1 MNKIIIL
8 LILVL
13 FLNCQK
19 TEDLALLTSPI
30 AFAIAK
36 NAINQKK
43 PNGNYKINLKYS
55 NLRYDNNDWP
65 SGELNFEIESSE
77 TPGKI
82 VSIQYILNG
91 TYNAT
96 VIVQTPQEKKQYNV
110 NLYEHTYILGNTKI
124 IESQLSEL
132 SEKLMG
138 KISKNLKIAVF
149 DHKGILN
156 EDSVLGKRIAES
168 LITNFS
174 EKGYKIVERKLLDP
188 IFKEMKFQSSGL
200 TDGGGQEISQ
210 KIGKFLGAD
219 AVLIG
224 TIKVEK
230 EEVIINSRIIHLE
243 QGIILS
249 SGQIIIP
256 RYLISSKDLNG
267 GIN

>member
-1 MNKIIIL
+1 L
-8 LILVL
+8 
-13 FLNCQK
+13 
-19 TEDLALLTSPI
+19 
-30 AFAIAK
+30 
-36 NAINQKK
+36 
-43 PNGNYKINLKYS
+43 
-55 NLRYDNNDWP
+55 
-65 SGELNFEIESSE
+65 
-77 TPGKI
+77 
-82 VSIQYILNG
+82 
-91 TYNAT
+91 
-96 VIVQTPQEKKQYNV
+96 
-110 NLYEHTYILGNTKI
+110 
-124 IESQLSEL
+124 
-132 SEKLMG
+132 
-138 KISKNLKIAVF
+138 IAVF
-149 DHKGILN
+149 DHKGILK
-156 EDSVLGKRIAES
+156 EDSVLSKRIAES

-188 IFKEMKFQSSGL
+188 IFKEMQFQSSGL